1 MDGVVH
7 VLDGLLDLE
16 LLGVELVFELVNG
29 GFKLADLK
37 SPVKLEKLEKPYH
50 LLGVLST
57 VLGILEFL
65 LE

>member
-29 GFKLADLK
+29 AFKLADLEIL
-37 SPVKLEKLEKPYH
+37 VNFEKLE
-50 LLGVLST
+50 
-57 VLGILEFL
+57 
-65 LE
+65 

>member
-37 SPVKLEKLEKPYH
+37 SRVKLEKLE
-50 LLGVLST
+50 
-57 VLGILEFL
+57 
-65 LE
+65 

>member
-37 SPVKLEKLEKPYH
+37 TLVKFERL
-50 LLGVLST
+50 
-57 VLGILEFL
+57 
-65 LE
+65 

>member
-16 LLGVELVFELVNG
+16 LLGIELVFELVNG